1 MPPPFQKPL
10 ARADKAFETVDTIIA
25 PVRRSLFK
33 RFPIVATCFVAF
45 GVGATF
51 FGIERVFATI
61 PLFNDHPW
69 FTLALG
75 ILTLAI
81 TGKLYAKLG

>member
-1 MPPPFQKPL
+1 MPPEFKKPL
-10 ARADKAFETVDTIIA
+10 IHANRAFETVGTA
-25 PVRRSLFK
+25 FEPVRRSLFK
-33 RFPIVATCFVAF
+33 RFPILATLSVAF

-69 FTLALG
+69 FTLMLG
-75 ILTLAI
+75 IAVLAI
-81 TGKLYAKLG
+81 SGKLYAKLG

>member
-1 MPPPFQKPL
+1 MSPHFKAPF
-10 ARADKAFETVDTIIA
+10 AHADKALEAVGTVIE
-25 PVRRSLFK
+25 PVRRSLFR
-33 RFPIVATCFVAF
+33 RFPVVAILAVTF

-75 ILTLAI
+75 FCVLAI

>member
-1 MPPPFQKPL
+1 MSLQFKTPL
-10 ARADKAFETVDTIIA
+10 EQADRAFDTVGTAIE

-33 RFPIVATCFVAF
+33 RFPIIATLAVTF

-69 FTLALG
+69 FTLTLG
-75 ILTLAI
+75 ILTLLI

>member
-1 MPPPFQKPL
+1 MESKFEMSQSEDTPFSVANKVI
-10 ARADKAFETVDTIIA
+10 E
-25 PVRRSLFK
+25 PVRKTLFK
-33 RFPIVATCFVAF
+33 RFPTLFTIIVTF

-69 FTLALG
+69 FTLMCGL
-75 ILTLAI
+75 IVLVI